1 VTSFWTHHL
10 LVRVGRMADV
20 VASLNGSSEK
30 RRRVEVTDSPSRPV
44 RFPSPLP
51 SNAQVLVLMC
61 HINGPELPGTL
72 FGMCI
77 WSCGKHAFLWL
88 LTRGV
93 RLASQIDVDRLA
105 RHVVGASPFYPRLWP
120 WCSSCTDKNVC
131 AQKFTSRIWRAFC
144 IPHRCH
150 RGRSTMSGWHALRS
164 C

>member
-77 WSCGKHAFLWL
+77 RSCG
-88 LTRGV
+88 V
-93 RLASQIDVDRLA
+93 SM
-105 RHVVGASPFYPRLWP
+105 PFYGYSRVACVSHHKLTLIDLHATLW
-120 WCSSCTDKNVC
+120 V
-131 AQKFTSRIWRAFC
+131 
-144 IPHRCH
+144 HH
-150 RGRSTMSGWHALRS
+150 RSTPGSGHGARRALTKMCARKNSRHASGGHFVFHTGVTGAGQR
-164 C
+164 CPGGTH